1 MVTMIV
7 IRMGEKASPAED
19 DSNRDDGEDN
29 RLQKNNQDHEDD
41 KKHGSKPKAGGGEG
55 GHQHYSFKTC
65 QHKAADR
72 GVCDGHSS
80 YHDNESPTP
89 SVKVVNDDTV
99 DDGKAAAAD
108 VLLHMRRHNNTKKR
122 PALLVKD
129 VGDTEERKR
138 RKKGQK
144 KQLIDL
150 TDVPA
155 QPPILKSNGKDGTS
169 KYQGV
174 SLHKSVNK
182 WNAQITLDGKKH
194 SIGYYA
200 NEEQAAVDYAR
211 ARFKYKAGNAKV
223 CTTSQVRRKLIDLTD
238 VPTQLPIISSGR
250 DGTSKYQGVTFVKAT
265 NEWRAQIMLDGKRHH
280 IGLYDNEEQA
290 GIDYARA
297 MFKYRVGNHKR
308 ERRQHAIDLTDVPL
322 QSLILNCGY
331 GSSSKYEGVSLN
343 KSTNKWKAQ
352 ITISGKSR
360 YIGTYDSEE
369 EAAVDY
375 ARAVFKYSS
384 GDCRRQDASKEKAG
398 PRVIDV
404 TNTCPTTAEMLERSM
419 YQGRVK
425 GNI

>member
-1 MVTMIV
+1 M
-7 IRMGEKASPAED
+7 
-19 DSNRDDGEDN
+19 N
-29 RLQKNNQDHEDD
+29 
-41 KKHGSKPKAGGGEG
+41 
-55 GHQHYSFKTC
+55 
-65 QHKAADR
+65 
-72 GVCDGHSS
+72 
-80 YHDNESPTP
+80 
-89 SVKVVNDDTV
+89 NDDTG

-108 VLLHMRRHNNTKKR
+108 VLLHMRRHNNMNKR
-122 PALLVKD
+122 PLLMKGA
-129 VGDTEERKR
+129 GDTKERKR

-155 QPPILKSNGKDGTS
+155 QPPILKISGKDGTS

-238 VPTQLPIISSGR
+238 VPAQLPIISSGR

-375 ARAVFKYSS
+375 ARAVFKYS
-384 GDCRRQDASKEKAG
+384 GDCRRQDTSKEKAG

-404 TNTCPTTAEMLERSM
+404 TNRCPTTAELLERSM